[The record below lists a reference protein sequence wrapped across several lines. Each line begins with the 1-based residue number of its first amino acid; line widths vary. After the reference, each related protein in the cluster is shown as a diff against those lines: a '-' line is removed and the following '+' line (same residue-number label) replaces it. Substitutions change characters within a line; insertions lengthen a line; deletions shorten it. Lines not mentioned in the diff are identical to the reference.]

1 MRGEVAWL
9 YAFDVADEIDVTG
22 LETLLDERATRL
34 TVTGDRAGPRD
45 VPVYRPLTT
54 TLAATEPLSEGRA
67 ARVRVKVFDVGVI
80 TIEMRTTF
88 ECGSL
93 DQLHSAHQPQ
103 CASSEKLET
112 AAHRYCERLIAELKP
127 RLRRHSDPP
136 VAEAYTVFCLNHLG
150 EASDLDAWIESH
162 RASIAGLLTETAAAT
177 LSEQQIAET
186 LRIRRSFARTDAA
199 IIDWDAA
206 LLVDL
211 AGPIDDALYVL
222 ELANLQWEE
231 FRVLDRRL
239 DGHLDRT
246 YAALERRPRM
256 IFGQHVRTLRTLRR
270 LRLDVSKLADEVRH
284 ITKFLGDWHLA
295 RVYDGARER
304 FYLDQ
309 WQASVEDR
317 LHALDDLHREIR
329 DEASERRMLWL
340 EVAIVVLFVID
351 IVALFW
357 GK

>member
-1 MRGEVAWL
+1 MRGEIAWL
-9 YAFDVADEIDVTG
+9 YAFDVADEIEFSG
-22 LETLLDERATRL
+22 LETLLGERATRL

-54 TLAATEPLSEGRA
+54 TLAATEPLGEGRA
-67 ARVRVKVFDVGVI
+67 ARVRVKIFDVGVI
-80 TIEMRTTF
+80 TIEMRMAF
-88 ECGSL
+88 ECRSL
-93 DQLHSAHQPQ
+93 DELYSAHRPQ
-103 CASSEKLET
+103 CASGEQLE
-112 AAHRYCERLIAELKP
+112 AVAHRYCERVVAELKP
-127 RLRRHSDPP
+127 RLCRHSDPP
-136 VAEAYTVFCLNHLG
+136 IVEAYTVFCLTHLD
-150 EASDLDAWIESH
+150 ETPDLNAWIEAQ
-162 RASIAGLLTETAAAT
+162 RASIAGLLTETAPTT

-186 LRIRRSFARTDAA
+186 LRIRRSFARTDAVV
-199 IIDWDAA
+199 IDWDAA

-211 AGPIDDALYVL
+211 AGPIDDVLYVL

-231 FRVLDRRL
+231 FRVIDRRL

-270 LRLDVSKLADEVRH
+270 IRLDVSKLADEVQH